1 MKKRRY
7 KTWFTGAFVTAALLF
22 GMAFSASAAEEAPV
36 GPGWE
41 REEKEPQAEDV
52 ILVEVTDPEESAA
65 EVTYYKNGEAVFSV
79 PGLIGRA
86 GLASPEEKK
95 EGDKKT
101 PSGTYGFVMAFGIK
115 EDPGCAMGYR
125 QVKDGDVWV
134 DDPESRFYNR
144 FAENQEAGKDWTSAE
159 NLAAIFPWYD
169 YCLALDYNEEQ
180 VPGKGSA
187 IFLHCLTDGD
197 QYTSGCISIPEENM
211 ETLLASIGEHA
222 EIVIRQAE

>member
-1 MKKRRY
+1 M
-7 KTWFTGAFVTAALLF
+7 
-22 GMAFSASAAEEAPV
+22 
-36 GPGWE
+36 
-41 REEKEPQAEDV
+41 
-52 ILVEVTDPEESAA
+52 
-65 EVTYYKNGEAVFSV
+65 
-79 PGLIGRA
+79 
-86 GLASPEEKK
+86 
-95 EGDKKT
+95 
-101 PSGTYGFVMAFGIK
+101 
-115 EDPGCAMGYR
+115 
-125 QVKDGDVWV
+125 

-159 NLAAIFPWYD
+159 NLASISPWYD

-211 ETLLASIGEHA
+211 ETLLVSIGEHA